1 MRLSDLDYDLP
12 PELIAQEPLDR
23 RDEARLEVVFRKTGA
38 IEHSRFYKLCRYL
51 HPGDVLVL
59 NDTRVFPARLLVRKE
74 SGGKVELL
82 FIRPADDPP
91 GAWLAL
97 MRAHRPCSARLPAAA
112 RRRLGA
118 ASGPLSAAGAGDRRI
133 GRRPADGGLL
143 AMVGALALPHYI
155 KREVTA
161 ADSADY
167 QTVYAAHTGAIAAP
181 TAGLHFT
188 PELLQQLAAAGVR
201 TLFVTLHIGPGTFAP
216 LRSHEVEAHSMEGE
230 WYTIPQSTARGVGA
244 CPPDRLAGDRGG
256 DQQRPRAG
264 ILRRDRRP

>member
-12 PELIAQEPLDR
+12 PEMIAQAPLAR
-23 RDEARLEVVFRKTGA
+23 RDEARMEVVVRKTGA
-38 IEHSRFYKLCRYL
+38 IEHARFYKLGRYL

-59 NDTRVFPARLLVRKE
+59 NDTRVFPARLLVRKD
-74 SGGKVELL
+74 SGAKVELL

-97 MRAHRPCSARLPAAA
+97 MRTHRPIPPGARL
-112 RRRLGA
+112 LLDDG
-118 ASGPLSAAGAGDRRI
+118 SALRVVRYQRP
-133 GRRPADGGLL
+133 GRVIVELDGGAPMEDLL
-143 AMVGALALPHYI
+143 ASVGALALPHYI

-188 PELLQQLAAAGVR
+188 PELMQELTAAGVR
-201 TLFVTLHIGPGTFAP
+201 ILFVTLHIGPGTFAP

-230 WYTIPQSTARGVGA
+230 CYTIPE
-244 CPPDRLAGDRGG
+244 
-256 DQQRPRAG
+256 
-264 ILRRDRRP
+264 